1 MRRVIPDA
9 LERARDAYARNAWDE
24 AYRHYAEAAA
34 GQLSHDDL
42 RRFAI
47 AAGMVG
53 RKEESSEVYAR
64 AYREALARGEVLAA
78 ARAAFWAGHVLFFEG
93 GMSRASGW
101 WARGRQL
108 VEAYSDDCVERGYF
122 LIPRSLE
129 NFFGGNPGVTE
140 AVTKEVM
147 AIARRFGDADLLAIG
162 GHARGRAL
170 IRLGRVAEGMES
182 LDEVMVAVAS
192 GETAPA
198 ITGDLYCGLLEA
210 CREVSDLRRAR
221 EWTGALSGWCE
232 RQPGLVPYRGPCLV
246 YRAEVL
252 QLAGSWGEAFE
263 EARRAC
269 EWLAM
274 PASPEGPADAF
285 YRVAELHRLR
295 GAHDEAEEC
304 YRQASRLGR
313 RPEPGLP
320 LLWLAR
326 GRADAARAALHRA
339 LAEDNGAEPARR
351 VGLLDAVIQV
361 LIALGDTAA
370 AAATAA
376 ELESLV
382 ARVGSAFL
390 QATASRARGA
400 VLVAAGEAEV
410 ALPPLRAAWAGF
422 HRLEAPYEAARV
434 RLLVGTALRD
444 LGDQES
450 AAMEF
455 DAARWVFEQL
465 GAGPDLRQ
473 VDALLHPS
481 PAGAHPGPGGLT
493 AREVEVLRLVAGG
506 RTNREIATTLVIS
519 EHTVARHVQNML
531 AKLGFAS
538 RTALAA
544 YAVEH
549 GLATT

>member
-1 MRRVIPDA
+1 MRGVVPGA
-9 LERARDAYARNAWDE
+9 LDLARDAFARNAWDE
-24 AYRHYAEAAA
+24 AYRHYTDAAS
-34 GQLSHDDL
+34 GQLPHEDL
-42 RRFAI
+42 HRFAI
-47 AAGMVG
+47 AAGLCG
-53 RKEESSEVYAR
+53 RKAESIEVYAR
-64 AYREALARGEVLAA
+64 AYREALARGEDLAA

-108 VEAYSDDCVERGYF
+108 VEAYGDDCVERGYL
-122 LIPRSLE
+122 LIPRGLE
-129 NFFGGNPGVTE
+129 NFFGGNPSVTE
-140 AVTKEVM
+140 AVTKEVI
-147 AIARRFGDADLLAIG
+147 AIARRFGDADLLAIA
-162 GHARGRAL
+162 GHGHGRAL
-170 IRLGRVAEGMES
+170 IRLGRIAEGMEA
-182 LDEVMVAVAS
+182 LDEVMLAVAS
-192 GETAPA
+192 GETTPA
-198 ITGDLYCGLLEA
+198 ITGDVYCGLLEA

-221 EWTGALSGWCE
+221 EWTGALSSWCE
-232 RQPGLVPYRGPCLV
+232 RQPELVRYRGPCLI
-246 YRAEVL
+246 YRAEVM
-252 QLAGSWGEAFE
+252 QLAGAWGEAFE

-269 EWLAM
+269 EWLTS
-274 PASPEGPADAF
+274 PATPEGPADAF
-285 YRVAELHRLR
+285 YRIAELHRLR
-295 GAHDEAEEC
+295 GAYDEAEEA

-313 RPEPGLP
+313 PPEPGLP

-326 GRADAARAALHRA
+326 GRADAARAALQRA
-339 LAEDNGAEPARR
+339 LAEDNGADPARR
-351 VGLLDAVIQV
+351 AGLFDAAIQV
-361 LIALGDTAA
+361 MIALGDTAA
-370 AAATAA
+370 ATAATA

-382 ARVGSAFL
+382 ARVGSSFL

-400 VLVAAGEAEV
+400 VLVAAGEAEP
-410 ALPPLRAAWAGF
+410 ALRPLRAAWAGF

-434 RLLVGTALRD
+434 RVLVGTALRH

-455 DAARWVFEQL
+455 DAARQIFEQL
-465 GAGPDLRQ
+465 GAGPDLRK

-493 AREVEVLRLVAGG
+493 AREVEVLQLVAGG
-506 RTNREIATTLVIS
+506 LTNREIATALVIS

-549 GLATT
+549 GLATP